1 MGGTGSDTSVT
12 SSDAG
17 REDAWNRWR
26 EARRH
31 AVTGPEGSLALV
43 DTCWPDESERLP
55 GLPGR
60 WTVVGDEV
68 WLAAEEADQV
78 TVDGDPLSGERRVSG
93 AGAGAAP
100 MVRFPGG
107 SATVVVRG
115 GQFGVRRFD
124 PAAPAASGFEDI
136 DTSPFDPDW
145 IVPARYT
152 PFPGREVVN
161 YAKMLESG
169 PTELEVPGELRF
181 TVGGREYRTTPLV
194 SEGRLLLVFSDATTG
209 VSSYRPGRFLRVTRP
224 DVSAGGTARVLLDFN
239 RAYLPPCAF
248 SAHFN
253 CPLPPANHQ
262 FDVAVPVGERT
273 VRYR

>member
-1 MGGTGSDTSVT
+1 MDGTGTNTSVT
-12 SSDAG
+12 SSDVG
-17 REDAWNRWR
+17 TEDAWNRWR
-26 EARRH
+26 EARRR
-31 AVTGPEGSLALV
+31 AVTGAEGSLALV

-60 WTVVGDEV
+60 WTVRGDEV
-68 WLAAEEADQV
+68 WLAAEVEDQV
-78 TVDGDPLSGERRVSG
+78 TVDGAPLSGQRRVYG
-93 AGAGAAP
+93 AGTAP

-124 PAAPAASGFEDI
+124 PAAPAASGFESI
-136 DTSPFDPDW
+136 DTFPFDPNW
-145 IVPARYT
+145 VVPAWYT
-152 PFPGREVVN
+152 LFPGREVVN
-161 YAKMLESG
+161 YARMLEAE
-169 PTELEVPGELRF
+169 PAELEVPGELRF
-181 TVGGREYRTTPLV
+181 TLDGAEHRTTPLV

-209 VSSYRPGRFLRVTRP
+209 VSSYRPGRFLRVARP
-224 DVSAGGTARVLLDFN
+224 DVSAGATARVLLDFN

-253 CPLPPANHQ
+253 CPLPPADHQ
-262 FDVAVPVGERT
+262 FAVAVPVGERA